1 MSFITVIFF
10 RPNMYWLA
18 FDLFA
23 KLTRKDCLSF
33 ESAKRVLKGK
43 FGLSDLKV
51 NEAYHLDRH
60 EMNSAKRP
68 GTTMYEKAGDARTFV
83 FDRIARPNQNSGS
96 NSFPKKDPKKIITQ
110 SFNNGQYTGYHTPS
124 NGLMTPLHEVLGES
138 DTHEDLALISTEKR
152 GQAIEEAFQDMQTR
166 KTLKVR
172 PDIPLIA
179 FGLDSCEAKGSKTFQ
194 FDQSGGTYALVHM
207 GFEGQSFMGQNVN
220 NKYQDAI
227 DILDCLNELQ
237 NPFQKMT
244 TVLTSRNYM
253 HQAIG
258 DYYKSNHLK
267 LKQLDAENTFLITAY
282 ILFHSECNDISAH

>member
-1 MSFITVIFF
+1 
-10 RPNMYWLA
+10 
-18 FDLFA
+18 
-23 KLTRKDCLSF
+23 
-33 ESAKRVLKGK
+33 
-43 FGLSDLKV
+43 
-51 NEAYHLDRH
+51 
-60 EMNSAKRP
+60 
-68 GTTMYEKAGDARTFV
+68 MYEKAGDARTVV
-83 FDRIARPNQNSGS
+83 FDRIARPTQNSGS

-110 SFNNGQYTGYHTPS
+110 SFNNGQYTGYHTPN

-166 KTLKVR
+166 KTLKFR
-172 PDIPLIA
+172 PDSQLMT
-179 FGLDSCEAKGSKTFQ
+179 FGLDSCDAKGSKTFQ

-207 GFEGQSFMGQNVN
+207 GIEEQSPMGRNADS

-258 DYYKSNHLK
+258 DYYKANHLK
-267 LKQLDAENTFLITAY
+267 LKQLDSENTFLITAH